1 MDVTDSTF
9 QSSVIERSHA
19 VPVVVDFWAEWCGP
33 CRRLGPVIERAVAQ
47 RQGKIELAKL
57 DVDANPMVAR
67 TFRIQSIPAVMAF
80 RDGKVV
86 AEFVGAQ
93 PPAAVERFLDSLLPS
108 EADQLIAQGDEES
121 LRKALEL
128 DPLRGDAAV
137 PLAKM
142 LLTRGE
148 VDEAHAIVER
158 IPGNFAAEGLAARIK
173 LERAGSTDNQ
183 ADLTEAFRAVDAGD
197 YERGLDL
204 LLNAL
209 PSADGARDDIRRV
222 VVGILDELGVEH
234 PLARESRRRL
244 ASALIDVV
252 ADRLK
257 ARHPHPEQ
265 AHRTRRGKAPQQLAR
280 DRTDPIGGGHRLA
293 ECPRPGVGRE
303 VIEPYLDPDRASA
316 AALGDE
322 RLAKPGREPVEDLLQ
337 ARLVSDV
344 VVERGL
350 ARLRDHLSLLRHRCL
365 VLEPSPS
372 LELSS
377 EARTEASAQ
386 CDRVSAR

>member
-1 MDVTDSTF
+1 
-9 QSSVIERSHA
+9 
-19 VPVVVDFWAEWCGP
+19 
-33 CRRLGPVIERAVAQ
+33 VIERAVAQ

-244 ASALIDVV
+244 ASAL
-252 ADRLK
+252 
-257 ARHPHPEQ
+257 
-265 AHRTRRGKAPQQLAR
+265 
-280 DRTDPIGGGHRLA
+280 
-293 ECPRPGVGRE
+293 
-303 VIEPYLDPDRASA
+303 Y
-316 AALGDE
+316 
-322 RLAKPGREPVEDLLQ
+322 
-337 ARLVSDV
+337 
-344 VVERGL
+344 
-350 ARLRDHLSLLRHRCL
+350 
-365 VLEPSPS
+365 
-372 LELSS
+372 
-377 EARTEASAQ
+377 
-386 CDRVSAR
+386 